1 MGYDGPVKVWLD
13 GREVFHDPNGTNPAI
28 AGAARISLR
37 AGRGEHELVVALGS
51 NGGRAWGIYLRFE
64 RKDVPA
70 RLLKKGPEHYA
81 MPELLG

>member
-1 MGYDGPVKVWLD
+1 MPDESAQVSPSICRYKQTYDASFLSIALCKGYIDKGGFLF
-13 GREVFHDPNGTNPAI
+13 EFL
-28 AGAARISLR
+28 ISPPL
-37 AGRGEHELVVALGS
+37 
-51 NGGRAWGIYLRFE
+51 GRAWGIYLRFE